1 MLVSQKARDMG
12 HRGGHPGK
20 GYLPEEVYYFTVRLL
35 LIGFLDLV
43 W

>member
-1 MLVSQKARDMG
+1 MPVSQKAREMG
-12 HRGGHPGK
+12 HPRK
-20 GYLPEEVYYFTVRLL
+20 SDLPEEVYYFTVRLL

>member
-12 HRGGHPGK
+12 HQGK
-20 GYLPEEVYYFTVRLL
+20 SYLPEEVYYFTVRLL